1 MFLIYNAA
9 KCALDVNYRKVT
21 SLNIRQILNVLFF
34 SARGNNEHRRKSHS
48 MCLNYFQTIFTLHP
62 GTVQLTVHVRRKS
75 YIKPCK
81 IMTDNQNMNKTSMK
95 DVQQQHFYRTA
106 LPWIRHCST
115 FTFVEISLRSF
126 PQAKPNRQVQ
136 KSDRI
141 NSDRQSGSDRL

>member
-1 MFLIYNAA
+1 
-9 KCALDVNYRKVT
+9 
-21 SLNIRQILNVLFF
+21 
-34 SARGNNEHRRKSHS
+34 
-48 MCLNYFQTIFTLHP
+48 
-62 GTVQLTVHVRRKS
+62 
-75 YIKPCK
+75 
-81 IMTDNQNMNKTSMK
+81 MTDNQNMNKTSMK